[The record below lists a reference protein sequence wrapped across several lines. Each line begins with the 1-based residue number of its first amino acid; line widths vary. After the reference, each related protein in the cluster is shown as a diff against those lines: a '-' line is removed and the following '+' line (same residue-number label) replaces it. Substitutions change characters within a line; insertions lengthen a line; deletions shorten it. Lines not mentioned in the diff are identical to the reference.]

1 MLKLKHLAW
10 SLMAMAAA
18 QVTAVSAVQ
27 AQAAVARDASSYF
40 IVTHADLRKCAFPM
54 CGGYF
59 VRSVNQILTRCAD
72 GTFKRECHAATLNTA
87 ALGWTDEQTA
97 AFGESFG
104 KTQALVRGTLAT
116 GTVQSV
122 KADVLTVKEAWQGQA
137 LSKPLGTFYG
147 VKSTG
152 IVCITAP
159 CPSLAAT
166 VLNSTAQPTTP
177 DLDLSKTDA
186 SDKQIEAA
194 GQALYDTGILTV
206 GTIVPVRYTD
216 YAGKARRGNK
226 LVATEFYLPAKP

>member
-1 MLKLKHLAW
+1 MLTLKHLAL
-10 SLMAMAAA
+10 SLMAVA
-18 QVTAVSAVQ
+18 AVQ
-27 AQAAVARDASSYF
+27 ATALSAAQAQTVVARDTSSYF
-40 IVTHADLRKCAFPM
+40 IVTHADLRKCAFPL

-59 VRSVNQILTRCAD
+59 VRAVNQVLTRCAD
-72 GTFKRECHAATLNTA
+72 GSFKRECHAATLNTE
-87 ALGWTDEQTA
+87 ALGWSEEQTA
-97 AFGESFG
+97 AFGEPFG
-104 KTQALVRGTLAT
+104 QGQALVRGTLAT

-122 KADVLTVKEAWQGQA
+122 KADVLKVKEAWQGQA

-147 VKSTG
+147 VKNTG

-159 CPSLAAT
+159 CPSLAAS

-177 DLDLSKTDA
+177 DLDLSKTGA